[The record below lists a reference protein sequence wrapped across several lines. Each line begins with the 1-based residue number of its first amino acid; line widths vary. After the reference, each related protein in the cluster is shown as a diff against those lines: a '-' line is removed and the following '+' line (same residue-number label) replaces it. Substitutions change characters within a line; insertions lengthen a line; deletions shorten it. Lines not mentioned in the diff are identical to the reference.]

1 MKFTLNQSVDP
12 GGGTSSHGDG
22 RALPL
27 DLLESYF
34 NRIKAEVR
42 PKKQSYFAA
51 EMVAMTT

>member
-1 MKFTLNQSVDP
+1 MKFSLNQSVDP
-12 GGGTSSHGDG
+12 KATSPNRDADS
-22 RALPL
+22 LPL
-27 DLLESYF
+27 DLLNSYF

>member
-1 MKFTLNQSVDP
+1 MKFMLNQSVDP
-12 GGGTSSHGDG
+12 NTSSQGDG
-22 RALPL
+22 RALPF
-27 DLLESYF
+27 DLLASYF